1 MEKQALFVSRKT
13 RLSCTMLQPT
23 KAPRAVVLTVHGLG
37 EHKGRYQELASIF
50 VEKQI
55 AVFSFDHRG
64 HGQSDGRRGHAR
76 SIDQLV
82 EDLEQVLMQC
92 RSNFLD
98 IPIFL
103 LGHSMGGLIVASFI
117 QKDKS
122 KEVAGA
128 LISSPWIAMT
138 KPPPSWQIEVVH
150 ALSRVFAA
158 ITISNGLNPEWI
170 SGVADEVKK
179 YIEDPLIHGKISL
192 ALLSSAFAKGKMLLE
207 NAPPAKIP
215 IMLCHGADDQITDP
229 NASAR
234 YCERLGDNATY
245 HRWEKSR
252 HEPHHDLQKQAVM
265 QFYVE
270 WVLDHLH

>member
-98 IPIFL
+98 IQSFCL
-103 LGHSMGGLIVASFI
+103 ATAWVGSLSHHSF
-117 QKDKS
+117 K
-122 KEVAGA
+122 
-128 LISSPWIAMT
+128 
-138 KPPPSWQIEVVH
+138 
-150 ALSRVFAA
+150 
-158 ITISNGLNPEWI
+158 
-170 SGVADEVKK
+170 
-179 YIEDPLIHGKISL
+179 KIS
-192 ALLSSAFAKGKMLLE
+192 
-207 NAPPAKIP
+207 
-215 IMLCHGADDQITDP
+215 
-229 NASAR
+229 
-234 YCERLGDNATY
+234 
-245 HRWEKSR
+245 
-252 HEPHHDLQKQAVM
+252 QKKWQV
-265 QFYVE
+265 
-270 WVLDHLH
+270 H